1 MNLLVIDT
9 ETSNLKSIANA
20 LSYLGINFSISS
32 NPENIQSATHI
43 ILPGVGAFDAVMK
56 KLARNGLD
64 EALKNK
70 IVARDSRIL
79 GICLGM
85 QILGEFSDEGD
96 RSVGLGVIPARVI
109 KLPAI
114 PSFKVPHVGL
124 NSVEQISDS
133 ELFTGIPDMADFYF
147 VHSYAMEISN
157 INSMVGITNNG
168 ISFCSVIDNKEGV
181 FGVQFHPEKSRMNGL
196 KIIQNFLEIRKC

>member
-20 LSYLGINFSISS
+20 LSYLRVSFSISA

-43 ILPGVGAFDAVMK
+43 ILPGVGAFDAVMN

-70 IVARDSRIL
+70 IAAKDSRML

-133 ELFTGIPDMADFYF
+133 ELFSGIPDMADFYF

-157 INSMVGITNNG
+157 INSMVGRTNNG
-168 ISFCSVIDNKEGV
+168 INFCSVIDNNEGV

>member
-157 INSMVGITNNG
+157 INSMVGRTNNG

>member
-20 LSYLGINFSISS
+20 LSYLGVNFSISS

-43 ILPGVGAFDAVMK
+43 ILPGVGAFDAVMN

-147 VHSYAMEISN
+147 VHSYAMEISK
-157 INSMVGITNNG
+157 INSMVGRTNNG